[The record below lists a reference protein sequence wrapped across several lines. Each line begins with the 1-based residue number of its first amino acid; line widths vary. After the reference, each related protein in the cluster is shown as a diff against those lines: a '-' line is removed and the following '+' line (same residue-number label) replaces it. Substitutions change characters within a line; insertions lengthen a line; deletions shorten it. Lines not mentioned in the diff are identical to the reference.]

1 MIKDEVLKS
10 FSKANIL
17 ITGGTGLIGRQVVSL
32 MCDAGATV
40 ASVSLDDIVLDPRAS
55 HIKGDLRDFG
65 FCLDALKDMDYVFH
79 LAGIKGSIKM
89 TVEQPASHFVPAL
102 MFNTNV
108 IEASRINKVRKFVF
122 TSSIGAYENAEEFRE
137 GVNDQGPPMD
147 FYGGWAKK
155 MAEYQIQTYRIQYGM
170 ENFSVV
176 RPCNVYGPGDNF
188 DPENAMVIPSLMYR
202 IFQKENPVVIWGD
215 GSAVRDFAFSRDVAE
230 GCILALYHGTKGG
243 YVNLGSG
250 TAATVRELVETL
262 SSFLQFN
269 YEFDPAKPAGFPK
282 RVMNI
287 ELARKLID
295 YNPTTSLLEGLKAT
309 WDWFQQN
316 QGEYLKKKNYWTE
329 K

>member
-1 MIKDEVLKS
+1 MIQDVVLKS
-10 FSKANIL
+10 FSGKNVL
-17 ITGGTGLIGRQVVSL
+17 ITGGTGLIGRQVVPIL
-32 MCDAGATV
+32 CDAGAYV
-40 ASVSLDDIVLDPRAS
+40 ASVSLDDIVLDSRAY
-55 HIKGDLRDFG
+55 HIKGDLRDFN
-65 FCLDALKDMDYVFH
+65 FCIDVTKDMDFVFH

-108 IEASRINKVRKFVF
+108 IEASRINKVKKFVF
-122 TSSIGAYENAEEFRE
+122 TSSIGAYSNAEEFRE
-137 GVNDQGPPMD
+137 GENDEGPPID

-155 MAEYQIQTYRIQYGM
+155 MAEYQIQTYKIQYGM

-202 IFQKENPVVIWGD
+202 ISRKEDPVVIWGD
-215 GSAVRDFAFSRDVAE
+215 GNAVRDFAYSRDIAE

-250 TAATVRELVETL
+250 TATTVRELVETL
-262 SSFLQFN
+262 ASFLKFN
-269 YEFDPAKPAGFPK
+269 YVFDASKPAGFPK
-282 RVMNI
+282 RIMNI
-287 ELARKLID
+287 ELAKKLID
-295 YNPTTSLLEGLKAT
+295 YYPTTSLLEGLKAT
-309 WDWFQQN
+309 WEWFQLN
-316 QGEYLKKKNYWTE
+316 EKEYLKKKNYWTE